1 MGKREINVAIKT
13 ISQMLEITTD
23 KIQRVQLTKII
34 NQYKQD

>member
-13 ISQMLEITTD
+13 ISQMLQITTD
-23 KIQRVQLTKII
+23 KKQRVQLTKII